1 MDSVNAGGSAKALA
15 PEWPARS
22 IGILNMSPRSGA
34 GYRRR
39 SADSEMSSTGIC
51 ASLLITT
58 QEQPLASVLCALITP
73 RGANHPY
80 CRCSTQLGCA
90 GGLSAFNVS
99 SYATIHA
106 RHAQPTLPSSF
117 LRPFSL
123 WGQCLHKRARYSC
136 IHDEYGTLNMASSDW
151 AIPKPPFRTSHPLGP
166 LHWHTDI

>member
-1 MDSVNAGGSAKALA
+1 
-15 PEWPARS
+15 
-22 IGILNMSPRSGA
+22 MSPRSGA

-39 SADSEMSSTGIC
+39 SAVLLLL
-51 ASLLITT
+51 LLITT
-58 QEQPLASVLCALITP
+58 QEQPLVLCALITP

-136 IHDEYGTLNMASSDW
+136 IHDEYGTLNMVSSDW
-151 AIPKPPFRTSHPLGP
+151 AIPKPPLRTSHPLGP
-166 LHWHTDI
+166 YTGTRTPNFGMYSSSPICYLLKSISI